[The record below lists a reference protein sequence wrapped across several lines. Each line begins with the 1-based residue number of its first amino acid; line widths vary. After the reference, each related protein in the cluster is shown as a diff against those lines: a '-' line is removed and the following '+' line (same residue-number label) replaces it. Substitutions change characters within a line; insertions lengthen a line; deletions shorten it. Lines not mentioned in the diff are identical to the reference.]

1 MDNNIE
7 NNVNKENIE
16 SQAIIR
22 TNKYKKNKVKFHV
35 LAIFVIILFCFAL
48 TPKTLQNDTY
58 YTIAIGEHILEN
70 GVDMQD
76 PFSWHEDLPYTYP
89 HWAYDVATYLVYQ
102 FGENI
107 GIGGFAAIYIVT
119 AILAVVLGIVL
130 YVALNK
136 ICKNPIISFGVNL
149 GVMFLL
155 KSFIAARAQL
165 VTYILFVLT
174 VLFIEKFIENKK
186 LRYAIGL
193 IVIPIIIAN
202 VHCAVWPFYFVL
214 YLPYIVEYII
224 ALISSSDI
232 FFKVNMKHNKNKL
245 KRLILKNASEEKIN
259 ALTEKIDKL
268 QSKWDNAVAKREKR
282 RSNPYKIVLTKK
294 DNVKYLIIIMI
305 ICIFTGLLTPLGTTP
320 YTYLIKTMQGN
331 TMDNISEHLPLTLIN
346 DLKTLTVLVLFLLIL
361 IFTDTKIKLCDLF
374 MLAGL
379 VLMSFMSRRQ
389 VSMFDIIGAFIFA
402 KLLVA
407 LIDKYD
413 KNGTEQAV
421 NAITTIWGK
430 IITVLLGILLCISIL
445 RGKINYPYVDQNS
458 YPVAASDYILENLDL
473 ENIRLYNEYNYGSY
487 LLFRGIPVFVDSR
500 ADLYTPEFNGTKNE
514 DGEYEGR
521 DIFSDYINIANLS
534 TYYENKFEEYGITHV
549 LIKDNTRLNMFLSR
563 DKEHYKKIYSDDSF
577 VLYER
582 LTEEE

>member
-16 SQAIIR
+16 SQETIR

-70 GVDMQD
+70 GIDMQD
-76 PFSWHEDLPYTYP
+76 PFSWHENLPYTYP
-89 HWAYDVATYLVYQ
+89 HWAYDVGTYLVYQ
-102 FGENI
+102 LGENI
-107 GIGGFAAIYIVT
+107 GIGGFVAIYIVT

-136 ICKNPIISFGVNL
+136 ICKNPIISFAVTL

-155 KSFIAARAQL
+155 KSFITARAQL

-174 VLFIEKFIENKK
+174 VLFIEKFIETKK

-193 IVIPIIIAN
+193 IIIPIIIAN
-202 VHCAVWPFYFVL
+202 VHLAVWPFYFVL
-214 YLPYIVEYII
+214 FLPYIAEYII

-232 FFKVNMKHNKNKL
+232 YFKVSIKHNKNKL
-245 KRLILKNASEEKIN
+245 KKLTLKNASEEKIN
-259 ALTEKIDKL
+259 ALTEKIDKI
-268 QSKWDNAVAKREKR
+268 QTKWDNAIAKRENR
-282 RSNPYKIVLTKK
+282 RNNPYKIVLTKK

-389 VSMFDIIGAFIFA
+389 VSMFDIVGAFIFA

-407 LIDKYD
+407 LINKYD

-430 IITVLLGILLCISIL
+430 IITVLLGILLCIAIL
-445 RGKINYPYVDQNS
+445 RGKINYPYVDKSS
-458 YPVAASDYILENLDL
+458 YPVEASDYILENLDL

-500 ADLYTPEFNGTKNE
+500 ADLYTPEFNGTKNAE
-514 DGEYEGR
+514 GEYEGR
-521 DIFSDYINIANLS
+521 DIFSDYLNIANLS

-563 DKEHYKKIYSDDSF
+563 DKEHYKELYSDDYF

-582 LTEEE
+582 VTDEE